1 MKVGWLHYCVSKF
14 VRLDVKHLRDS
25 LSLKF
30 MSAREK
36 LTKNQALVKVKKLRE
51 V

>member
-1 MKVGWLHYCVSKF
+1 M
-14 VRLDVKHLRDS
+14 RLDAKHLRDS

-30 MSAREK
+30 MSARENP
-36 LTKNQALVKVKKLRE
+36 LMTKNQALVNVKKLRE